1 MSESVEREEY
11 RPSGTDLAP
20 KLRDQEVGRTVVS
33 ARIPLSRA
41 DLVAYAGAS
50 GDHNPIHWN
59 ERFAREVGLD
69 DVIAH
74 GMLSMGSVLARIT
87 EWAVDPG
94 AIIDCR
100 TRFTAPV
107 VVADADSGAPDTPT
121 AYLDMAAVVGAIDE
135 EAGAVRLDISV
146 SCGEDTVLGRTQ
158 AKVRLA

>member
-1 MSESVEREEY
+1 MSERNTYEEY
-11 RPSGTDLAP
+11 RPAGADLAP
-20 KLRDQEVGRTVVS
+20 RLRDQEVGRTVVT

-87 EWAVDPG
+87 EWAADPG
-94 AIIDCR
+94 AIVDCR

-107 VVADADSGAPDTPT
+107 VVPDAATGAPDTPT
-121 AYLDMAAVVGAIDE
+121 AYLDMAAVVGAIDA
-135 EAGAVRLDISV
+135 EAGIVRLDISV
-146 SCGEDTVLGRTQ
+146 TCGEDTVLGRTQ
-158 AKVRLA
+158 VKVRLA